1 MFDSEQF
8 SLKFKPFRCHG
19 NNIILQ
25 IQHAFDDRSQPHQ
38 RLKMSSF
45 TYIQAF
51 IGVSWILGC
60 SVFGFVMIRPSKD
73 CQISKLRLNQI
84 ALIMLSLINL
94 ILPYASGYHGLSI
107 YSIIYGFFYGG
118 YSLSLKLYLY
128 EIGNPRHFC
137 LLWSI
142 AQLLQ
147 GRLHTDRLNRFFIVI
162 NCII

>member
-1 MFDSEQF
+1 
-8 SLKFKPFRCHG
+8 
-19 NNIILQ
+19 
-25 IQHAFDDRSQPHQ
+25 
-38 RLKMSSF
+38 MSTF

-73 CQISKLRLNQI
+73 CQISKRRLNQI

-147 GRLHTDRLNRFFIVI
+147 GRLRTHRLNLFCIVLSQDDWI
-162 NCII
+162 T